1 MVRAINATEDSLFKH
16 NNDNST
22 LLEVNNIFLVVSAG
36 KKKKRI
42 QVQNMMATYKSGQ

>member
-36 KKKKRI
+36 KKKKDTSSKYDGNI
-42 QVQNMMATYKSGQ
+42 